1 MIAVVTRWSM
11 IAMAII
17 IAGCI
22 MVILAIRV
30 DNAALHGQVTI
41 LEQSNQTMADAA
53 KANAKAVIDKSKDDE
68 GNVQIIKQK
77 REKTAEARAKARDD
91 EYAIRQSISTEACA
105 AVRLPSAAI
114 SLLKSPSG
122 DRGEDYPSAST
133 SGSDTRMPGTSA
145 TW

>member
-1 MIAVVTRWSM
+1 MIAVVTRWAM

-30 DNAALHGQVTI
+30 DNAALHGQVTT
-41 LEQSNQTMADAA
+41 LEQTNQTLMDAA
-53 KANAKAVIDKSKDDE
+53 NANAKAVIDKSKDDE
-68 GNVQIIKQK
+68 GNVQIITQK
-77 REKTAEARAKARDD
+77 REKTAEARAKARAD
-91 EYAIRQSISTEACA
+91 EYAIRQSMSTEACA
-105 AVRLPSAAI
+105 AVRLPAAAI
-114 SLLKSPSG
+114 SLLQQPGS
-122 DRGEDYPSAST
+122 DRVQGYPSAST

>member
-30 DNAALHGQVTI
+30 DNAALHGQVTT
-41 LEQSNQTMADAA
+41 LEQSNQTLMDAA
-53 KANAKAVIDKSKDDE
+53 NANAKAVIDKTKDDA
-68 GNVQIIKQK
+68 GNVQIITQK
-77 REKTAEARAKARDD
+77 REKTAEARAKARED
-91 EYAIRQSISTEACA
+91 EYAIRQFMSAEACA

-114 SLLKSPSG
+114 SLLKSPSS
-122 DRGEDYPSAST
+122 DRGKGHPSAPS
-133 SGSDTRMPGTSA
+133 SGSNP
-145 TW
+145 